1 MQITRVVAWPVSL
14 TLAEPYSIAYER
26 ISAVANVFVRIE
38 TNSVHTG
45 LGCAAPDL
53 AVTGETAATVVDFI
67 DTVAQPEL
75 AGGDPLR
82 AVALLDPLRKHLATH
97 PSALAAVDM
106 ALHDLLGKVS
116 RLPLWRLLGGFRD
129 CIETSVTIGILPEA
143 ETLERVVEWV
153 DRGFRCLKLKGG
165 HDVEDDI
172 ARVLKV
178 RERCGERIEIRF
190 DANQGYTIEQ
200 AMRFV
205 EGTEGADLTVLEQP
219 TPKGQPDLLGRLS
232 AATPMAVMADE
243 SIMGLRDAFKLAR
256 DGLADMVNLK
266 LMKVGGIAEALQ
278 VNAVARAAGL
288 ELMVGCMDEAE
299 LAISAGLQFALA
311 RPNVVYADLDGHMD
325 LIGDPTA
332 GMLSLENG
340 ILYASDVPGLGFTGD
355 LG

>member
-1 MQITRVVAWPVSL
+1 MAL
-14 TLAEPYSIAYER
+14 TEPYTIAYER
-26 ISAVANVFVRIE
+26 ISGVANVFVRIE

-45 LGCAAPDL
+45 FGCAAPDL
-53 AVTGETAATVVDFI
+53 AVTGETAATVVDFV

-82 AVALLDPLRKHLATH
+82 AVALLDPLRPHLATN

-116 RLPLWRLLGGFRD
+116 RLPLWRLLGGYRES
-129 CIETSVTIGILPEA
+129 IETSITIGILSEV
-143 ETLERVVEWV
+143 ETLERAEAWV
-153 DRGFRCLKLKGG
+153 SRGFRCLKLKGG
-165 HDVEDDI
+165 RDVELDI
-172 ARVLKV
+172 ARVLRV
-178 RERCGERIEIRF
+178 RERLGDHIEIRF
-190 DANQGYTIEQ
+190 DGNQGYTMDQ
-200 AMRFV
+200 ALRFV
-205 EGTEGADLTVLEQP
+205 RETEAASLAVLEQP
-219 TPKGQPDLLGRLS
+219 TPKGQPDLLGRLAAS
-232 AATPMAVMADE
+232 APMAVMADE

-256 DGLADMVNLK
+256 DGLADMVNVK

-288 ELMVGCMDEAE
+288 ELMVGCMDETE

-325 LIGDPTA
+325 LVGDPTA

-340 ILYASDVPGLGFTGD
+340 TLYANESPGLGFTGD
-355 LG
+355 LD

>member
-1 MQITRVVAWPVSL
+1 MQITRVAAWPVSL
-14 TLAEPYSIAYER
+14 TLNEPYTIAYER
-26 ISAVANVFVRIE
+26 ISRVANVFVRIE

-82 AVALLDPLRKHLATH
+82 AIALLDPLRKHLTTN

-106 ALHDLLGKVS
+106 ALHDILGKVC
-116 RLPLWRLLGGFRD
+116 RLPLWRLLGGYRD
-129 CIETSVTIGILPEA
+129 SIETSVTIGILPEA
-143 ETLERVVEWV
+143 ETLERAADWV
-153 DRGFRCLKLKGG
+153 GRGFRCLKLKGG
-165 HDVEDDI
+165 RDVEHDI
-172 ARVLKV
+172 TCVLKV
-178 RERCGERIEIRF
+178 RERFGEHIEIRF

-200 AMRFV
+200 AMHFV
-205 EGTEGADLTVLEQP
+205 KLTEAANLTVLEQP

-232 AATPMAVMADE
+232 ASTPMAVMADE

-278 VNAVARAAGL
+278 VNAVSRAAGL
-288 ELMVGCMDEAE
+288 ELMVGCMDESE

-325 LIGDPTA
+325 LADDPTA
-332 GMLSLENG
+332 GTLTLENG
-340 ILYASDVPGLGFTGD
+340 TLYASEVPGLGFKGD